1 MMQRERWTQTH
12 ISDLRIG
19 LRGGET
25 VETIATALGRTP
37 DDLRAM
43 MNRLRLKAQPLFV
56 ADRG

>member
-1 MMQRERWTQTH
+1 MMQRERWTQSH
-12 ISDLRIG
+12 ITDLRVG

-43 MNRLRLKAQPLFV
+43 MDRLRIKPQPSLI
-56 ADRG
+56 A